1 MANEFFLKSL
11 LYFVCAWLLSACAA
25 GMVVGA
31 VGSVI
36 GTGVDIVTGTVGTV
50 VDVVTPSSK

>member
-1 MANEFFLKSL
+1 MKLFFKSL
-11 LYFVCAWLLSACAA
+11 LYLACICLLSACAV

-50 VDVVTPSSK
+50 IDVVTPSSK